1 MKRNTK
7 PTGAKEESKMAGK
20 PKVAIAWLGACGGC
34 DEAVV
39 DLNEA
44 ILDVADAV
52 DIIFWPV
59 ALDFKY
65 KHLESMQDGEI
76 ALSLVTG
83 SVRNSEQEE
92 VARLLRRKS
101 QLVIAF
107 GACACFGGTP
117 ALANF
122 RTKEDIYN
130 WVYRDAPTVVNPAN
144 NIPQTKT
151 WVDGKEL
158 MLPEF
163 FPHVYTLNQ
172 VVPVDYYLPGCPP
185 PPDLIGNMVQAVLTG
200 DLPPKGSALAP
211 RNALCDVCDRNKT
224 KPYRIELKEI
234 KRIHEVEADPET
246 CFLAKGIICLGPAT
260 RAGCG
265 ESCIKVNTPCR
276 GCFGPV
282 EGVQDAGAR
291 YLSAL
296 ASLFKVG
303 KDDDIKQI
311 MDTVVDP
318 AGTFYRFTQA
328 SSILGAK
335 TIEKSE
341 EV

>member
-1 MKRNTK
+1 
-7 PTGAKEESKMAGK
+7 MAGK

-44 ILDVADAV
+44 ILNVAEAV
-52 DIIFWPV
+52 DIIFWPI

-76 ALSLVTG
+76 ALSLITG

-92 VARLLRRKS
+92 VARLLRKKS

-117 ALANF
+117 GLANF

-130 WVYRDAPTVVNPAN
+130 WVYRDAPTVVNPN
-144 NIPQTKT
+144 HNIPQTKT

-158 MLPEF
+158 TLPEF
-163 FPHVYTLNQ
+163 FPHVYTLHQ
-172 VVPVDYYLPGCPP
+172 VIPVDYFLPGCPP
-185 PPDLIGNMVQAVLTG
+185 PPDLISNMVQAVLTG

-282 EGVQDAGAR
+282 EGVEDAGAR

-303 KDDDIKQI
+303 KDDEIKQI

-328 SSILGAK
+328 SSLLGAK
-335 TIEKSE
+335 KIEKSE